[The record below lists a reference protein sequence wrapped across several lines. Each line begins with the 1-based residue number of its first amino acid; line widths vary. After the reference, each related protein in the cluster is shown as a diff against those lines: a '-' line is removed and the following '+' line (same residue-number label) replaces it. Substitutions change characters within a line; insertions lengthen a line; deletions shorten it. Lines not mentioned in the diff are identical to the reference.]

1 MHLRLG
7 VAILW
12 SASLSRDDV
21 RRSPKAREG
30 WSFEKRTNFV
40 CSAID
45 FVRAAHPGVAW
56 HVDLN
61 AIASSDNKRR
71 RDHHRLKRRFFRSID
86 AANSRAIKK
95 QDPTG
100 RPLHQAID
108 TVRHCKSSQ
117 MIVPNYGSERDT
129 RSHLD
134 RHLSVLAEVWLL
146 SGQPRLGEFEGSNE
160 SARRSIPQFRGEWL
174 DLQ

>member
-1 MHLRLG
+1 MLSYFQNPKLLAVGQSLIAVADECIRL
-7 VAILW
+7 AH
-12 SASLSRDDV
+12 
-21 RRSPKAREG
+21 
-30 WSFEKRTNFV
+30 
-40 CSAID
+40 
-45 FVRAAHPGVAW
+45 VRAEARAKVM
-56 HVDLN
+56 
-61 AIASSDNKRR
+61 
-71 RDHHRLKRRFFRSID
+71 SIWP
-86 AANSRAIKK
+86 ALPAKIRVCKSANSRAIKK

-117 MIVPNYGSERDT
+117 MILPNYGSERDT